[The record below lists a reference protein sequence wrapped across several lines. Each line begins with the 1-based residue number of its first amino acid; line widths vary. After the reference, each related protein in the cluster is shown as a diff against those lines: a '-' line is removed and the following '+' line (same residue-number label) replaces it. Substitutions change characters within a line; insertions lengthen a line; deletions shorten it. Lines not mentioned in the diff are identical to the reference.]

1 MPCKLRNVFLLS
13 MGGEKKK
20 RKLKLHRNI
29 SFHLESPMSGDFPG
43 GRVAKTLCSQ
53 CRGHRFDPWS
63 GNWIPQATTKK
74 SHVSQQRSKI
84 PHAATK
90 TWGSE
95 GQKESHVWRHTIGE
109 NRGQFPPRM
118 TGKRS
123 CFNTCRDKFSRYH
136 RILKIQ
142 YFPPEAGS
150 LFPDALSLPFCAPN
164 LSPPLCSEC
173 IPTAPAPGLILAW
186 HNPRPSFQI
195 QLKTSLWDGVECFS
209 GLCIPTALSCYLN

>member
-1 MPCKLRNVFLLS
+1 MPCKLRNMCFFS
-13 MGGEKKK
+13 PWGEKK

-53 CRGHRFDPWS
+53 CWGLRFDPWS
-63 GNWIPQATTKK
+63 GNWIPQATTKNPTCHSK
-74 SHVSQQRSKI
+74 DRRSCMLQ
-84 PHAATK
+84 PRPGAAK
-90 TWGSE
+90 RK
-95 GQKESHVWRHTIGE
+95 KESHVWWHTIGE
-109 NRGQFPPRM
+109 NRGQFPPCM
-118 TGKRS
+118 AGKRS